1 MPAQLNNTHGHVR
14 VCTVLVTHGNV
25 GRASCLR
32 ADVQRPNGRNVNG
45 DRPQVL
51 NSRRPER
58 HTQTAGGRTAR
69 DSTTSQTTSHASG
82 ALAQAIAREKETPT

>member
-1 MPAQLNNTHGHVR
+1 MRIQLNNTHGHVR

-32 ADVQRPNGRNVNG
+32 ADVQRPNVTNVNG

-58 HTQTAGGRTAR
+58 HTRTAGGRTAR
-69 DSTTSQTTSHASG
+69 DLTTSMRASDS
-82 ALAQAIAREKETPT
+82 ALAKRSAGKN